1 MAAFG
6 GYPQNVTFSTVNVAK
21 GGGSENLLINP
32 RGKINQLNEPDGVL
46 SAGVYFCDGW
56 KAGAGGA
63 EVYRDHDGFRLISGS
78 IVQLVPNNLGAGR
91 NLRANMDIISGSPVM
106 SINGGSDNA
115 VSSDSEYISLEI
127 SGDNSK
133 FTRII
138 LAESLEIP
146 IYQQSSDELMPC
158 LKFLQTI
165 KVRELSQSGYV
176 SDVSKVEFLE
186 VQMHKVPAI
195 TDYVAAGI
203 KTATDNG
210 GDEVSSTWRFK
221 AVAWAGWSSAIS
233 FSRVL
238 DARP

>member
-1 MAAFG
+1 
-6 GYPQNVTFSTVNVAK
+6 
-21 GGGSENLLINP
+21 
-32 RGKINQLNEPDGVL
+32 
-46 SAGVYFCDGW
+46 
-56 KAGAGGA
+56 
-63 EVYRDHDGFRLISGS
+63 
-78 IVQLVPNNLGAGR
+78 
-91 NLRANMDIISGSPVM
+91 MDIISGSPVM